1 MLEYSTDDG
10 LIQRVKILENR
21 VARANLKIERLKSSR
36 AGLATVLANVPLFI
50 MLVDQD
56 RRVINVSDAVLQFS
70 GKGVEEIIG
79 QRPGEVLR
87 CIHHLDDPKG
97 CGYGSECGACLVRN
111 TVQDTLDTG
120 TSHSKVEAKLS
131 LAGEF
136 PEERT
141 LLLSTAMIEVP
152 GKKAIV
158 FIEDITD
165 RKQTEKAL
173 LREKERL
180 QDSLAKINKLSGL
193 LPICASCKKI
203 RDDKGYW
210 SQIEFYIRDHSEAEF
225 SHGICPECA
234 KKLYPDV
241 DMDD

>member
-1 MLEYSTDDG
+1 MIEYSTDDG

-21 VARANLKIERLKSSR
+21 VARANLKIKRLKSSR

-56 RRVINVSDAVLQFS
+56 RRVINVSDAILQFA

-87 CIHHLDDPKG
+87 CIHHLDNPKG
-97 CGYGSECGACLVRN
+97 CGYGSECGVCLVRN

-131 LAGEF
+131 LAGEL

-141 LLLSTAMIEVP
+141 LLLSTAMIEVS

-234 KKLYPDV
+234 KKLYPNV